1 VGIAGLLDSLKTRK
15 TEYVTGAIEVSLS
28 AITGFLIAGIILE
41 LMGYNALNIFNIMI
55 TGGVSDL
62 SHLAGK
68 SAPLVMTGLAFSIPL
83 MAGVFNI
90 GGESQLYMGALA
102 GLVGAYYTGNILVG
116 LILGFLAGAFWGW
129 LVAAL
134 RVYRGINEVITA
146 IMLNWTAYYFIVYFI
161 IKYLPNPE
169 KPYMSIQLPQN
180 EMFSMNTAFLLSVL
194 GALATYYII
203 YYTDL
208 GYKMRVSGFNPKTA
222 LYSGFD
228 PGKSILFSM
237 ALGGGLAGFGG
248 ALLIIG
254 VSSAI
259 DTTMSSLYGLGF
271 AGIGVGLLGRNN
283 PIGIIFSALFFADLI
298 IGGQWV
304 ELETGAPPYVSD
316 TITGIIII
324 ALSAPY
330 AYRKL
335 MQLYKLRMR

>member
-1 VGIAGLLDSLKTRK
+1 MESLRAKK
-15 TEYVTGAIEVSLS
+15 TEYITGTIEVSLS
-28 AITGFLIAGIILE
+28 ALTGFLIAGVILE

-102 GLVGAYYTGNILVG
+102 GLVGTFFTGSIPIG
-116 LILGFLAGAFWGW
+116 LTLGFIAGAFWGW
-129 LVAAL
+129 LMAAL

-146 IMLNWTAYYFIVYFI
+146 IMLNWTAYYFIIYVI

-169 KPYMSIQLPQN
+169 KPYMSVQLSPH
-180 EMFSMNTAFLLSVL
+180 EMFSMTTAFWLSVL
-194 GALATYYII
+194 GALVAYYIL

-208 GYKMRVSGFNPKTA
+208 GYKMRVSGYNPKTA
-222 LYSGFD
+222 LYSGYNPD
-228 PGKSILFSM
+228 KSILFSM

-248 ALLIIG
+248 ALLVIG
-254 VSSAI
+254 ESSAI

-271 AGIGVGLLGRNN
+271 TGIGVGLLGRNN

-335 MQLYKLRMR
+335 VQLYRLRRR